1 MSGLPTIKDI
11 AKRGVEYDHLINQM
25 LSDIWREFEA
35 IEPNLAKA
43 LTESFGSTE
52 FAALMIIGRLK
63 DQPSVLEMLSNK
75 PLSKEAIDHLLELS
89 PKFIAQLKEG
99 SMESVR
105 GETTEYKF
113 DEQIPLSHQAEQAR
127 KNYECDLV
135 EIFHKLE
142 KEDPEVATTALQVW
156 EDVNKAA
163 TYLASP
169 IKSLAGKSP
178 LEAVEN
184 GDRQAVINL
193 LFRLQH
199 GVFS

>member
-1 MSGLPTIKDI
+1 MSVLPTIKHI
-11 AKRGVEYDHLINQM
+11 AKRGLKYDHLINQM

-63 DQPSVLEMLSNK
+63 DQPSVLEMMSNK

-105 GETTEYKF
+105 GETTEYTF
-113 DEQIPLSHQAEQAR
+113 DGHIPLSHQAEQAR
-127 KNYECDLV
+127 KNYECELV

-142 KEDPEVATTALQVW
+142 EEGPEVATTALELW
-156 EDVNKAA
+156 GDVNKTA

-169 IKSLAGKSP
+169 VQALAGKSP
-178 LEAVEN
+178 LEAVDN
-184 GDRQAVINL
+184 GDRQVVMDL
-193 LFRLQH
+193 LFRLEH
-199 GVFS
+199 GIFS